1 MILYIINLVVIAIF
15 LSLLILTKRSD
26 RRWSNMNDYLGD
38 VNKTLN
44 SIRYG
49 EFNKRLESLNKET
62 DENLTA
68 SINKLIDTLS
78 EKEKQVTQEQM
89 RLISQNRFLEAIMN
103 SLSDG
108 LIIIDEDFKILR
120 ATPKILEWF
129 NVRSA
134 DILKANLLDYVTFN
148 EKIDIEK
155 FNDTDIYINGY
166 PKNTFSATSMRL
178 QLNDKIKKYIVIIK
192 NISIQR
198 DLENLKEDFAATLT
212 HDLKVPIVAESNI
225 LSFLIDGK
233 FGELSE
239 KQFQA
244 IKNMQASNTELL
256 ELVQVLLETYK
267 VKNTG
272 IELYRENFDI
282 NPFINSILAEM
293 SPIAEKNGLKLRYKE
308 YENISINADKFQL
321 KRVIKNIIQN
331 AIIHSKTKENIDIN
345 VMKTTKEIDIFIKDY
360 GIGIP
365 EDDINIIFRKYYS
378 TAKKFRKI
386 GTGLGLYL
394 AYQIVKAHGGLITVK
409 SKKDEGSEF
418 CISIPNP

>member
-26 RRWSNMNDYLGD
+26 RRWLNMNDYLGE
-38 VNKTLN
+38 VNHTLN

-49 EFNKRLESLNKET
+49 EFNKRLELLNKET
-62 DENLTA
+62 NENLTA

-78 EKEKQVTQEQM
+78 EKEKQVAQEQM

-129 NVRSA
+129 NVRA
-134 DILKANLLDYVTFN
+134 TDILKANLLDYVTFN

-178 QLNDKIKKYIVIIK
+178 QLNDKVKKYIVIIK

-233 FGELSE
+233 FGKLSE

-272 IELYRENFDI
+272 IELYREDFDI
-282 NPFINSILAEM
+282 NPFINSILTEM
-293 SPIAEKNGLKLRYKE
+293 SPIAEKCGLKLRYKE

-331 AIIHSKTKENIDIN
+331 AIIHSKTKDNIDIN
-345 VMKTTKEIDIFIKDY
+345 IMKTNKEIDIFIKDY

-394 AYQIVKAHGGLITVK
+394 AYQIVKAHGGLIIVK

>member
-129 NVRSA
+129 NVRST
-134 DILKANLLDYVTFN
+134 DILKANLLDYVTFK

-386 GTGLGLYL
+386 GTGLWYWYSGR
-394 AYQIVKAHGGLITVK
+394 
-409 SKKDEGSEF
+409 
-418 CISIPNP
+418 